1 EDEDGFRWFDD
12 CDDNDSAR
20 SPDANETWNW
30 LDDNC
35 DDEIDDG
42 VNFSAHILWSIYPSD
57 LDVNSSHLNS
67 TVDTLH
73 LKIQLIDVG
82 FGWNELENHSDIH
95 LELLWPDGHSTDLQ
109 STHGLEEGI
118 ETLIVDL
125 GPLNCSEPLAYNTYE
140 QTLCHQHN
148 QTVGPWVLV
157 FSIRE
162 GENVLDYSWSIYY
175 FTWNPPEEQQG
186 NSDDVDDDS
195 EGDSTNGDTSE
206 EQGIGGTNISDGV
219 VIGLAALLVLS
230 IVILLITRRKPPA
243 KPVGLTMPDFYHS

>member
-1 EDEDGFRWFDD
+1 MVR
-12 CDDNDSAR
+12 R
-20 SPDANETWNW
+20 R
-30 LDDNC
+30 
-35 DDEIDDG
+35 
-42 VNFSAHILWSIYPSD
+42 IYTIAD

-73 LKIQLIDVG
+73 LTIQLTDVD
-82 FGWNELENHSDIH
+82 FGWDELNNHSDIH
-95 LELLWPDGHSTDLQ
+95 LELLWPDGHSTALQ
-109 STHGLEEGI
+109 STHRLEDGFEI
-118 ETLIVDL
+118 LFVDL
-125 GPLNCSEPLAYNTYE
+125 EPLNCSEPLAYNIYE

-157 FSIRE
+157 FSLRE

-195 EGDSTNGDTSE
+195 EGDSTNGNTSE
-206 EQGIGGTNISDGV
+206 EQGIGGTNISNKI

-243 KPVGLTMPDFYHS
+243 KPRGLKMPDFYHS